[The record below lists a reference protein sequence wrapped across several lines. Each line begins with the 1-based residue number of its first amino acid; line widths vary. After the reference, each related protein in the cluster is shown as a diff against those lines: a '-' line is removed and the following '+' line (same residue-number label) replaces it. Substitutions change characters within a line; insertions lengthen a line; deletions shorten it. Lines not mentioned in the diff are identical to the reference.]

1 MAPKGGERVTGYIV
15 RRLLAFLPTLLLLVL
30 AVVVFGR
37 VTPTSAVD
45 VILGQDKVSQAN
57 RAQLEARLGL
67 DKPLPVTYVDY
78 LGGLLKGDL
87 GKSLY
92 NAHPVTKLI
101 DERIEVTLVLT
112 AGGLL
117 IGWSV
122 GTLLGILAAI
132 NQNGVLDWGLR
143 GFAIVG
149 LTIPNFALGTAVVL
163 LPAVYFHHP
172 PPVTFVAFS
181 KDPAGHLSQFILPCL
196 VLGVGVTGAVTR
208 IVRTQMLEVLRQDY
222 IRTAR
227 AKGLTGPKVVV
238 RHALRNGMIPVV
250 VVLGLQIATVISGS
264 VLIES
269 IFGLPGMG
277 TLAVSAI
284 NTKDWPIVQGIT
296 VVVGL
301 WTMLVN
307 LVVDISYGFID
318 PRIKVARG
326 SSG

>member
-1 MAPKGGERVTGYIV
+1 VTGYIV
-15 RRLLAFLPTLLLLVL
+15 RRLLAFVPTLLLLVL

-45 VILGQDKVSQAN
+45 IILGQDKASQVN
-57 RAQLEARLGL
+57 RARLEARLGL
-67 DKPLPVTYVDY
+67 DKPLPVTYAEYV
-78 LGGLLKGDL
+78 GGMFKGDL

-92 NAHPVTKLI
+92 NARPVTALI
-101 DERIEVTLVLT
+101 EERIEVTLVLT

-117 IGWSV
+117 IGWSL

-149 LTIPNFALGTAVVL
+149 LTVPNFALGTAVVL
-163 LPAVYFHHP
+163 LPAIYFHRP
-172 PPVTFVAFS
+172 PPVTFVSFS
-181 KDPAGHLSQFILPCL
+181 KDPAGHLSQFILPCI

-227 AKGLTGPKVVV
+227 AKGLSAPRVVM
-238 RHALRNGMIPVV
+238 RHAVRNGMIPVV
-250 VVLGLQIATVISGS
+250 VILGLQIATVISGS

-307 LVVDISYGFID
+307 LAVDLSYGLID
-318 PRIKVARG
+318 PRIKLTQSAAMG
-326 SSG
+326 PG

>member
-1 MAPKGGERVTGYIV
+1 VTGYIV
-15 RRLLAFLPTLLLLVL
+15 RRLLAFVPTLLLLVL
-30 AVVVFGR
+30 AVVIFGR
-37 VTPTSAVD
+37 LTPTSAVD
-45 VILGQDKVSQAN
+45 IILGEDKASQTS

-67 DKPLPVTYVDY
+67 DQPLPITYLNY
-78 LGGLLKGDL
+78 TGGLLKGDL

-92 NAHPVTKLI
+92 NARPVTRLI
-101 DERIEVTLVLT
+101 NERIEVTLVMT

-122 GTLLGILAAI
+122 GTLLGILAAV

-143 GFAIVG
+143 GIAVVG

-163 LPAVYFHHP
+163 LPAIYFHHP
-172 PPVTFVAFS
+172 PPVTFISFS
-181 KDPAGHLSQFILPCL
+181 KDPIGHLSQFILPCA
-196 VLGVGVTGAVTR
+196 VLGVGVIGAVTR

-227 AKGLTGPKVVV
+227 AKGISAPSVVV
-238 RHALRNGMIPVV
+238 RHAVRNGMIPVV
-250 VVLGLQIATVISGS
+250 VVLGLQIAGVISGS

-269 IFGLPGMG
+269 IFGLPGIG

-307 LVVDISYGFID
+307 LLVDISYGFID
-318 PRIKVARG
+318 PRIKV
-326 SSG
+326 SQSGVG